1 MKLSRKSRDGNRT
14 LAKKRSKKDK
24 SIKILKADKGNA
36 TVLMNAKEY
45 EMKIEELLNDQ
56 DEYALLK
63 SDPTRTTERAC

>member
-1 MKLSRKSRDGNRT
+1 MKLSRKPRDGNRT

-45 EMKIEELLNDQ
+45 EMK
-56 DEYALLK
+56 
-63 SDPTRTTERAC
+63 